1 MCIEV
6 RNTGVMDGDGAGRG
20 SSVLRVVLLLGFL
33 CFVSAEILVKPAAT
47 TVTKTISGTATIQ
60 LDTRRIIGTAR
71 HSLQG
76 TNLNYVNKRRVPSE
90 PDPIHNRKAGEH
102 METRIRA

>member
-1 MCIEV
+1 M
-6 RNTGVMDGDGAGRG
+6 GSDGAGRG
-20 SSVLRVVLLLGFL
+20 SNFLRVVILLSFL
-33 CFVSAEILVKPAAT
+33 CFVSAEILENPAAK
-47 TVTKTISGTATIQ
+47 TVTKTVTGTTNIQ
-60 LDTRRIIGTAR
+60 LDTRRIIETER

-76 TNLNYVNKRRVPSE
+76 TKLNYVSKRRVPIG